1 MSDWLGMA
9 ANPRPPRPELKD
21 LVLARA
27 LAAPRPAVW
36 PLAAAALLVLGIM
49 GGGLL
54 WRRVVTLQADLAA
67 ARDTLGLLRQPG
79 TRVIAIPV
87 VTSGRPGELTI
98 FADSL
103 SHRWLVTCHNFSPNG
118 PGEAYQLWFV
128 TERGMRAAALMPMDG
143 PTPMLVTLDMPEGAG
158 KVMGL
163 AMSLEPRAGSAE
175 PKGPM
180 LFHVDL

>member
-9 ANPRPPRPELKD
+9 ATPRTPRPELRD
-21 LVLARA
+21 RVLARA
-27 LAAPRPAVW
+27 LATHRTAW
-36 PLAAAALLVLGIM
+36 PFAAAALLVLGVA
-49 GGGLL
+49 GGGVL
-54 WRRVVTLQADLAA
+54 WRRVATLQSDLAA

-87 VTSGRPGELTI
+87 VTAGRPGELTI

-103 SHRWLVTCHNFSPNG
+103 SHRWLVTCHNLAPNG

-128 TERGMRAAALMPMDG
+128 MQQGMRAAALMPMDG
-143 PTPMLVTLDMPEGAG
+143 PAPMLVTLDMPQGAG
-158 KVMGL
+158 KVMGV
-163 AMSLEPRAGSAE
+163 AMSLEPRAGSLE